1 MFNFVASNESEE
13 LVRRRERG
21 YVSGRLRITTLADVG
36 SHFMS
41 RFSVWRARTTHLLHT
56 VLSADVSA
64 WQWQTYRETRK
75 KSTSEGKLKYD
86 RKTTTATHYEP
97 SLEAHKNYTCFR
109 TEEEEEEQEAG
120 NVVRQPPVSET
131 IDPQW

>member
-1 MFNFVASNESEE
+1 MKQEKNQ
-13 LVRRRERG
+13 RR
-21 YVSGRLRITTLADVG
+21 SGG
-36 SHFMS
+36 G
-41 RFSVWRARTTHLLHT
+41 
-56 VLSADVSA
+56 
-64 WQWQTYRETRK
+64 E
-75 KSTSEGKLKYD
+75 LKYD
-86 RKTTTATHYEP
+86 RKTTTANFEP